1 MASNPAIYTDLEARW
16 RPLST
21 AEKTVATALLEDA
34 WQIMLSR
41 VPYLSTRLDVIAPA
55 TTSELSSALVVA
67 VESAMVLRVL
77 KNPDA
82 KRQES
87 IDDYS
92 WMRDNAVS
100 AGLLYL
106 TDDELSDL
114 SPAGA
119 STDAFTIT
127 PFGTPGYSGRPIDWF
142 ELNIQ

>member
-1 MASNPAIYTDLEARW
+1 MASNPVVVADLEARW
-16 RPLST
+16 RLLSA
-21 AEKTVATALLEDA
+21 AESIVAAALLEDA

-41 VPYLSTRLDVIAPA
+41 VPYLSTRLDVVAPA
-55 TTSELSSALVVA
+55 TVSELSPALVVA
-67 VESAMVLRVL
+67 VETAMVLRVL

-114 SPAGA
+114 SPTGG

-127 PFGTPGYSGRPIDWF
+127 PFGSPGYSKRPINWF
-142 ELNIQ
+142 ELNVP